1 MSKPSGA
8 IDMTQGKPINLML
21 RFALPMMIGSIFQ
34 SLYSM
39 VDSAVLGRFVGSHAL
54 AAIGATTSTTG
65 LILLLATGVTSAI
78 SIVLSQYVGAND
90 TDRVRKSIVAS
101 GWITLLLGVVLG
113 LISVFAARPLMQ
125 LLKTPEDVI
134 DMSVLYIQIVCGC
147 GIAQFAYN
155 AAASILRALGDSK
168 TPLYFLILCSILNVI
183 LDLISVIG
191 LNMGVAGVAVATV
204 GSQAISAAI
213 CILVMF
219 RKYPDLMPKR
229 HTLRPD
235 MPVSLKIFG
244 MGAQMALQSL
254 FLSVGMMVITRVIN
268 SYGSNV
274 VAAFTVGSNVQNLA
288 VMLFSNF
295 SFGFSVYV
303 GQNFGAKNAE
313 RIKLGVRQIFL
324 LVGGLSIFAGA
335 LTLIFSELLV
345 SLYVKPNE
353 TEVIRY
359 SLEFIRIQAW
369 FFPFLGWIWLYNS
382 TVKGMGKI
390 NISMVSSVVELCS
403 KIGLS
408 LLLPIWIGTTGIWFA
423 APIGYILGIIPLLI
437 YYYSG
442 RWKKLLT
449 VPAAEPAKA

>member
-90 TDRVRKSIVAS
+90 TDRVRKGIVAS

-191 LNMGVAGVAVATV
+191 LNMGVAGVAVATI

-268 SYGSNV
+268 GYGSNV

-295 SFGFSVYV
+295 
-303 GQNFGAKNAE
+303 
-313 RIKLGVRQIFL
+313 
-324 LVGGLSIFAGA
+324 
-335 LTLIFSELLV
+335 
-345 SLYVKPNE
+345 
-353 TEVIRY
+353 

-449 VPAAEPAKA
+449 VSAAEPAKA

>member
-65 LILLLATGVTSAI
+65 LILLLCNRRDECHFHRAFAI
-78 SIVLSQYVGAND
+78 
-90 TDRVRKSIVAS
+90 RRRKRHRPRAQGHRPS

-113 LISVFAARPLMQ
+113 LISVFAARPLMP

-191 LNMGVAGVAVATV
+191 LNMGVAGVAVATI

-303 GQNFGAKNAE
+303 GQNFRREKRRAHQALACGKSS
-313 RIKLGVRQIFL
+313 FL
-324 LVGGLSIFAGA
+324 SAV
-335 LTLIFSELLV
+335 
-345 SLYVKPNE
+345 
-353 TEVIRY
+353 
-359 SLEFIRIQAW
+359 
-369 FFPFLGWIWLYNS
+369 
-382 TVKGMGKI
+382 
-390 NISMVSSVVELCS
+390 
-403 KIGLS
+403 
-408 LLLPIWIGTTGIWFA
+408 
-423 APIGYILGIIPLLI
+423 
-437 YYYSG
+437 
-442 RWKKLLT
+442 
-449 VPAAEPAKA
+449 

>member
-1 MSKPSGA
+1 M
-8 IDMTQGKPINLML
+8 
-21 RFALPMMIGSIFQ
+21 
-34 SLYSM
+34 
-39 VDSAVLGRFVGSHAL
+39 
-54 AAIGATTSTTG
+54 
-65 LILLLATGVTSAI
+65 TSAI

-90 TDRVRKSIVAS
+90 TYRVRKGIVAS

-268 SYGSNV
+268 GYGSNV

-303 GQNFGAKNAE
+303 GQNFGAKKRRAHQAWRAANLPSCRRSE
-313 RIKLGVRQIFL
+313 HF
-324 LVGGLSIFAGA
+324 FAGV

-353 TEVIRY
+353 TEVIQY

-442 RWKKLLT
+442 RWKKAAHCPRRRTRKGVKYNKTAKSEAPKPCFGLLFYLKISSQHH
-449 VPAAEPAKA
+449 VQKHH

>member
-90 TDRVRKSIVAS
+90 TDRVRKGIVAS

-183 LDLISVIG
+183 LDLINVIG

-204 GSQAISAAI
+204 GSQAISAVI
-213 CILVMF
+213 CIFVMF

-229 HTLRPD
+229 RTLRPD

-268 SYGSNV
+268 GYGSNV

-288 VMLFSNF
+288 VMLFSNLVRLF
-295 SFGFSVYV
+295 RLCRAELRREKR
-303 GQNFGAKNAE
+303 GAHQAWRAANLPSCRRSEFFCRRADTHFCRAARLAVRQAE
-313 RIKLGVRQIFL
+313 RDRSHRVF
-324 LVGGLSIFAGA
+324 
-335 LTLIFSELLV
+335 T
-345 SLYVKPNE
+345 
-353 TEVIRY
+353 
-359 SLEFIRIQAW
+359 
-369 FFPFLGWIWLYNS
+369 
-382 TVKGMGKI
+382 
-390 NISMVSSVVELCS
+390 
-403 KIGLS
+403 
-408 LLLPIWIGTTGIWFA
+408 
-423 APIGYILGIIPLLI
+423 
-437 YYYSG
+437 
-442 RWKKLLT
+442 
-449 VPAAEPAKA
+449 

>member
-90 TDRVRKSIVAS
+90 TDRVRKGIVAS

-219 RKYPDLMPKR
+219 RKYSDLMPKR

-254 FLSVGMMVITRVIN
+254 FLSVGMMVITRV
-268 SYGSNV
+268 
-274 VAAFTVGSNVQNLA
+274 
-288 VMLFSNF
+288 
-295 SFGFSVYV
+295 
-303 GQNFGAKNAE
+303 
-313 RIKLGVRQIFL
+313 KLGVRQIFL
-324 LVGGLSIFAGA
+324 LVGGLSIFAGV

-353 TEVIRY
+353 TEVIAY

-449 VPAAEPAKA
+449 VSAAEPAKA

>member
-90 TDRVRKSIVAS
+90 TDRVRKGIVAS

-168 TPLYFLILCSILNVI
+168 TPLYFLILRSILNVI

-191 LNMGVAGVAVATV
+191 LNMGVAGVAVATI

-295 SFGFSVYV
+295 S
-303 GQNFGAKNAE
+303 
-313 RIKLGVRQIFL
+313 
-324 LVGGLSIFAGA
+324 
-335 LTLIFSELLV
+335 
-345 SLYVKPNE
+345 
-353 TEVIRY
+353 
-359 SLEFIRIQAW
+359 LEFIRIQAW

-449 VPAAEPAKA
+449 VSAAEPAKA

>member
-8 IDMTQGKPINLML
+8 IDMTRGKPINLML

-90 TDRVRKSIVAS
+90 TDRVRK
-101 GWITLLLGVVLG
+101 
-113 LISVFAARPLMQ
+113 
-125 LLKTPEDVI
+125 
-134 DMSVLYIQIVCGC
+134 
-147 GIAQFAYN
+147 GI
-155 AAASILRALGDSK
+155 
-168 TPLYFLILCSILNVI
+168 LILCSILNVI

-204 GSQAISAAI
+204 GSQAISAVI

-219 RKYPDLMPKR
+219 RKYPNLMPKR

-268 SYGSNV
+268 GYGSNV

-324 LVGGLSIFAGA
+324 LVGGLSFFAGV
-335 LTLIFSELLV
+335 LTLIFAEPLV

-353 TEVIRY
+353 TEVIAY